1 MPCGA
6 GYPLLMTARPALAAL
21 LSVSAIAVAIT
32 GAAQAQTPPPASDTP
47 ITVEGRRAEQVER
60 ARDYVRRIAV
70 APGERSLARWV
81 DRVCPRI
88 VGLGPEQA
96 AHVEHRIRVIAAS
109 VDAPLADAPCDA
121 NFTVVFS
128 GDGAGLL
135 TRLTITNP
143 SQFNRL
149 DRTTIDA
156 LTDGRRNVRW
166 WHMVQTRSSDN
177 MPESE
182 VQPPHVGADGA
193 APVMPTGIPYTRSER
208 PSMISTNSIR
218 AILAATIVIDRND
231 TAGMTL
237 DSLAAFAA
245 VAGLSEVTMDETPP
259 VPSILQLFDPA
270 MPASEYSE
278 FDAAFLR
285 ALYRIPL
292 DRRARYQR
300 ARLARDLIANL
311 PDGE

>member
-1 MPCGA
+1 MI
-6 GYPLLMTARPALAAL
+6 ARLALAASL
-21 LSVSAIAVAIT
+21 SAIAAT
-32 GAAQAQTPPPASDTP
+32 AAAQPIPPAGDAP
-47 ITVEGRRAEQVER
+47 ITVEGRRADRGVR
-60 ARDYVRRIAV
+60 ARDYVTRIAV

-88 VGLGPEQA
+88 VGLSAEQA

-109 VDAPLADAPCDA
+109 VEAPLADAPCSP

-128 GDGAGLL
+128 ADGAGLL
-135 TRLTITNP
+135 TRLSITNA

-149 DRTTIDA
+149 DRETIDA
-156 LTDGRRNVRW
+156 LMDGRRQARW
-166 WHMVQTRSSDN
+166 WHIVQTRSSDN

-193 APVMPTGIPYTRSER
+193 APVMPSGIPYTRSER

-218 AILAATIVIDRND
+218 AIRAATIVIDRDD
-231 TAGMTL
+231 TTGMTL

-245 VAGLSEVTMDETPP
+245 VTGLSEVTMDETPP
-259 VPSILQLFDPA
+259 VPSILQLFDA
-270 MPASEYSE
+270 AAPASEYSE
-278 FDAAFLR
+278 YDAAFLR

-300 ARLARDLIANL
+300 ARLARDLVANL
-311 PDGE
+311 PAEE